1 MDNSVSEELGEKI
14 LAASK
19 IMVNVLAESLM
30 HAGVQGL
37 SAPQFRIL
45 DMIYHGTSKPADI
58 ARMLDVSPPA
68 ISWLLGRL
76 EEGGYIERILL
87 KQDRRRVGLE
97 LTGMGKDAVR
107 RVNTHRRKLLSEVL
121 SALDDETVSYL
132 EYSLGAF
139 ADAYLA
145 RKQGRLRASA

>member
-97 LTGMGKDAVR
+97 LTGMGKDVVR
-107 RVNTHRRKLLSEVL
+107 RVNAYRRKLLNEVL
-121 SALDDETVSYL
+121 SALDDETVIHL
-132 EYSLGAF
+132 EDSLGAF

-145 RKQGRLRASA
+145 RKQEHLKASA